1 MNARTSMKREWR
13 RRTFFSPRGIHI
25 AHTDSHFVA
34 FSREESPREM
44 IERRLKLC
52 FVRSP
57 VDTSSSSSLMQKT
70 TDDIKGEREVVM
82 MMMMRLSL
90 SLSFSVRLQHLLT
103 SSVHPHASNA
113 SRSILL
119 VFFDSLTRIL
129 TELSISNTRRS
140 PFPAPPALSSLTAIA
155 LSSTLP

>member
-34 FSREESPREM
+34 FSREESPRKM

-90 SLSFSVRLQHLLT
+90 SLSLFPYVCST
-103 SSVHPHASNA
+103 S
-113 SRSILL
+113 
-119 VFFDSLTRIL
+119 
-129 TELSISNTRRS
+129 
-140 PFPAPPALSSLTAIA
+140 
-155 LSSTLP
+155 

>member
-57 VDTSSSSSLMQKT
+57 VDTSSSSLMQKT
-70 TDDIKGEREVVM
+70 TDDIKGEREVVMM

>member
-57 VDTSSSSSLMQKT
+57 VDTSSSSLMQKT